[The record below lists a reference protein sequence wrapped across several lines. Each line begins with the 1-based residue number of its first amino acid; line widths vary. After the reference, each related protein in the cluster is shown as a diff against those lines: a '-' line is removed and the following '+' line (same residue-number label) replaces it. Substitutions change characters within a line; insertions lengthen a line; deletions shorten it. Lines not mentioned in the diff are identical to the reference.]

1 MNEIKEET
9 AQSINN
15 YINKA
20 LGSFSQYLLAT
31 TTSDTAVKDFEQYL
45 KSIKDLLVKE
55 LPAFNVNY
63 SVGAGNRTEQP
74 WLLVKKEDNK
84 ASKGIYFLINF
95 FKKGE
100 DNYKAKISLN
110 QGAEEFGNNV
120 EKQIQRAE
128 HIRSVLSKE
137 EQKIL
142 DTDIYSEEWDTTKSD
157 QDLAERLNKYLGYYQ
172 EYLDNKILIEYNSI
186 LKARKNL
193 VLTGAPGTGKTYLA
207 KEMAAYLTNGTSY
220 KNLTEEQKKQIGF
233 VQFHP
238 SYGYT
243 DFVEG
248 LRSYENNNGDIGFRR
263 EDGTFK
269 KFCKKALEDLGKEW
283 NKQKSYVNT
292 EDIKVIDDATLKSK
306 HLKHY
311 VFIIDEINR
320 GELSKIF
327 GELFYSIDP
336 GYRGESGKVATQ
348 YQNLIDIDPETQKED
363 VFKNGFYVP
372 KNVYIIGTMNDIDR
386 SVEPMDFAVRRR
398 FCWMDVKPED
408 RIAMWGE
415 KDWFATANELMSN
428 LNVVIK
434 HIESLGEPFCL
445 GPAYFNDPPLMPN
458 LSTKEVID
466 KYDLWKLRIEPIL
479 KEYMRPLIK
488 EEASD
493 NMALL
498 NKVYFEGGA
507 EYYEK
512 FCNEK
517 EHTLDE
523 FKKFFE
529 DKKKKNKDKV
539 VEE

>member
-1 MNEIKEET
+1 MET
-9 AQSINN
+9 AKEINVW
-15 YINKA
+15 INQA
-20 LGSFSQYLLAT
+20 LVSFSQYLSAT
-31 TTSDTAVKDFEQYL
+31 TTSDAAVNAFEQHL

-55 LPAFNVNY
+55 LPAFNVNF
-63 SVGAGNRTEQP
+63 SVGAGNRTERP

-95 FKKGE
+95 FKNEDGE
-100 DNYKAKISLN
+100 SKAKISLN
-110 QGAEEFGNNV
+110 QGAEEFGNNE

-128 HIRSVLSKE
+128 LIRSVLKKTK
-137 EQKIL
+137 QNIL
-142 DTDIYSEEWDTTKSD
+142 DTDIYSEEWNTDDEKPENHK
-157 QDLAERLNKYLGYYQ
+157 DLLDKYLGYYQ
-172 EYLDNKILIEYNSI
+172 NYLDNKILIEYNAI

-207 KEMAAYLTNGTSY
+207 KEMAAQLTNNKSY
-220 KNLTEEQKKQIGF
+220 KDLTDDQKQQIGF

-269 KFCKKALEDLGKEW
+269 KFCKKALDAYNAY
-283 NKQKSYVNT
+283 NKAEYPEKKDVP
-292 EDIKVIDDATLKSK
+292 KF
-306 HLKHY
+306 

-348 YQNLIDIDPETQKED
+348 YQNLIGKDPETQKED

-415 KDWFATANELMSN
+415 RDWFATANELMSN

-458 LSTKEVID
+458 LSSKEVID
-466 KYDLWKLRIEPIL
+466 EYDLWNLRIEPIL
-479 KEYMRPLIK
+479 KEYMRPLVR

-498 NKVYFEGGA
+498 NNVYFKGGSDF
-507 EYYEK
+507 YEK
-512 FCNEK
+512 FCDEK
-517 EHTLDE
+517 EHQLEE

-529 DKKKKNKDKV
+529 EKKQKKNKNKAK
-539 VEE
+539 EEE

>member
-1 MNEIKEET
+1 MGKITSET
-9 AQSINN
+9 AKKINDQIKN
-15 YINKA
+15 IINK
-20 LGSFSQYLLAT
+20 FSEYLIAST
-31 TTSDTAVKDFEQYL
+31 
-45 KSIKDLLVKE
+45 IKDTNCKQVAECLENIQNLLKKE
-55 LPAFNVNY
+55 LPNFNIK
-63 SVGAGNRTEQP
+63 SSIGAGNRAERP
-74 WLLVKKEDNK
+74 WLLVKQENDK
-84 ASKGIYFLINF
+84 ASEGIYFLIIF
-95 FKKGE
+95 YK
-100 DNYKAKISLN
+100 DNTDTCAKISLT
-110 QGAEEFGNNV
+110 QGINEYLGN
-120 EKQIQRAE
+120 KDKLFQRAE
-128 HIRSVLSKE
+128 NIRTVLNKGKGRISDNDSVV
-137 EQKIL
+137 
-142 DTDIYSEEWDTTKSD
+142 DIYSELWDTGKDKTELA
-157 QDLAERLNKYLGYYQ
+157 DLLNEYLGYYQ
-172 EYLDNKILIEYNSI
+172 EYLDKKILIDYNRI
-186 LKARKNL
+186 LEARKNL

-207 KEMAAYLTNGTSY
+207 KEMAAQLAYNKSY
-220 KNLTEEQKKQIGF
+220 SELDKDKDTEQIKF

-238 SYGYT
+238 SYDYT

-248 LRSYENNNGDIGFRR
+248 LRPSSKDGQIGFSRQ
-263 EDGTFK
+263 DGIFK
-269 KFCKKALEDLGKEW
+269 AFCKKALEAYKNHTD
-283 NKQKSYVNT
+283 NKTSAPK
-292 EDIKVIDDATLKSK
+292 K
-306 HLKHY
+306 Y

-336 GYRGESGKVATQ
+336 GYRGESGRVDTQ
-348 YQNLIDIDPETQKED
+348 YQNLVDKESDAEEDD
-363 VFKNGFYVP
+363 VFKKGFFVP

-415 KDWFATANELMSN
+415 KEWFATANELMSN
-428 LNVVIK
+428 LNAVIK
-434 HIESLGEPFCL
+434 NIESLGEPFCL

-458 LSTKEVID
+458 SNSKEVID

-498 NKVYFEGGA
+498 KAVFFDGGSDFYK
-507 EYYEK
+507 E
-512 FCNEK
+512 FCDEK